1 MALSGAVDLVSTDR
15 NSPDRRRSERKTF
28 PRNLLAATSY
38 CLPYSG
44 RPLFLGVTFSDFCKI
59 SVTSP

>member
-28 PRNLLAATSY
+28 PRNLLAATLSQPK
-38 CLPYSG
+38 LFTPY
-44 RPLFLGVTFSDFCKI
+44 PQM
-59 SVTSP
+59 

>member
-28 PRNLLAATSY
+28 RRNPLAATIPAEINHALS
-38 CLPYSG
+38 PSG
-44 RPLFLGVTFSDFCKI
+44 MFSDFCKI
-59 SVTSP
+59 SVTTR